1 VSGSRVEG
9 ARSWRKIFE
18 AQARILRDFSPTVT
32 VIGADGRRFEVSEAW
47 LTKHTVILD
56 EFPVD
61 VTEEGTSIVRIDGE
75 IQWNEFLREEKSWRD
90 YRRPAALPYQNRT
103 VPLPSRGAVEEYARA
118 IERLK
123 GSLATHEKRVAE
135 QALALVRAT
144 GILPYADDGIGSSG
158 ANSGIL

>member
-1 VSGSRVEG
+1 
-9 ARSWRKIFE
+9 
-18 AQARILRDFSPTVT
+18 
-32 VIGADGRRFEVSEAW
+32 
-47 LTKHTVILD
+47 
-56 EFPVD
+56 

-90 YRRPAALPYQNRT
+90 YRRPALLPYQNRT
-103 VPLPSRGAVEEYARA
+103 VPLASRGAVEEYARA

-123 GSLATHEKRVAE
+123 GSLATREKRAAE

-158 ANSGIL
+158 PNSGIL